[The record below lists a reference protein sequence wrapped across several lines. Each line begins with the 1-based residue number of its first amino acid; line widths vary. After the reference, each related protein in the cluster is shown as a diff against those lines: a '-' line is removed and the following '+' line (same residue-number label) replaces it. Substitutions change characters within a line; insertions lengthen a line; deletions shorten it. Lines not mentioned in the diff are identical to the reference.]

1 MQKYRKLGAKMTNK
15 KQSFEEMMEE
25 LESIVQKLDNENV
38 SLEESLDLY
47 QRGMKLSASCEETL
61 KNAENKVNEL
71 IKEEEDTDEEQNN
84 EKIDG

>member
-1 MQKYRKLGAKMTNK
+1 MTNK

-71 IKEEEDTDEEQNN
+71 IKEEDDIDEEQND
-84 EKIDG
+84 E

>member
-1 MQKYRKLGAKMTNK
+1 MTNK

-47 QRGMKLSASCEETL
+47 QRGMVLSASCEETL

-71 IKEEEDTDEEQNN
+71 IKEEDDTDEEQNN

>member
-1 MQKYRKLGAKMTNK
+1 MTNK

>member
-1 MQKYRKLGAKMTNK
+1 MTNK

-61 KNAENKVNEL
+61 KNAETKVNEL
-71 IKEEEDTDEEQNN
+71 IKEEEKEDTKKDQTN
-84 EKIDG
+84 EKVDE

>member
-1 MQKYRKLGAKMTNK
+1 MTNK

-47 QRGMKLSASCEETL
+47 QRGMKLSTACEETL

-71 IKEEEDTDEEQNN
+71 VKEDDDTEKEQDN
-84 EKIDG
+84 EKVDE

>member
-1 MQKYRKLGAKMTNK
+1 MMNK

-71 IKEEEDTDEEQNN
+71 LKEEDDTDEEQNN

>member
-1 MQKYRKLGAKMTNK
+1 MTNK

-71 IKEEEDTDEEQNN
+71 LKEEDDTDEEQNN